1 MKIFLETSRLI
12 LHPITFDDL
21 DDLVILD
28 SDPDVMR
35 FINGGIPVSREAIA
49 NNFLPYV
56 MSYDDRD
63 DNLGFWAIVEKSNQ
77 EFIGWIF
84 LRPEIDF
91 ELLRQLNLAETNAV
105 ELGYRIRKQSWGQGY
120 TTEASQA
127 LVRKSFNESDTR
139 NIVAWALVENKASI
153 RVMVKIGMKLQQEYV
168 VTADMLSDA
177 SLLENSLVK
186 NLLNRQIVKYK
197 IDKTAKGKAIEQMD
211 EQIGF
216 KGI

>member
-28 SDPDVMR
+28 SDPDVMH
-35 FINGGIPVSREAIA
+35 FINGGIPVSRKAIA
-49 NNFLPYV
+49 KNFLPYV

-63 DNLGFWAIVEKSNQ
+63 DNLGFWAIVEKSKR

-127 LVRKSFNESDTR
+127 LVRKSFDESDTQK
-139 NIVAWALVENKASI
+139 IVAWALVENKASI
-153 RVMVKIGMKLQQEYV
+153 RVMEKIGMKLQQEYV

-177 SLLENSLVK
+177 SLLENSLVQ
-186 NLLNRQIVKYK
+186 NLLDRQIVKYK
-197 IDKTAKGKAIEQMD
+197 IDKTA
-211 EQIGF
+211 
-216 KGI
+216 